1 MSGRSSIDSL
11 RRLSPASD
19 LEAAAVFGAAGRE
32 ALLDTL
38 IDLPVGRSRRVRKAA
53 PRRRLVLAV
62 AAVALVA
69 IATAATWAALRSAPA
84 RETTSVEC
92 VIKGVDTVI
101 PSSSGNPVR
110 DCDIEWKRELGNAAP
125 PLVAYDNTLGGVTVL
140 PRGQTPPKG
149 WAVLRSQNV
158 ALIELQDSLDDYIA
172 GLNSGCFDAQAATG
186 LTNTKL
192 GRFGFHGWAVAVRS
206 GAGTCV
212 AADVVDPGSRTVTLI
227 PTSRPTGA
235 EETLFLKLARR
246 LRPIT
251 QTCERLSAAVAAANE
266 AATSLGLSA
275 AAKTYELNAVKDDS
289 LRCATVYE
297 QVGGTIFLTVR
308 GPSR

>member
-19 LEAAAVFGAAGRE
+19 PEAAAVFGVAGRE

-38 IDLPVGRSRRVRKAA
+38 IDLPVGRPRRVRRGA

-101 PSSSGNPVR
+101 PSSSGNPVQ

-125 PLVAYDNTLGGVTVL
+125 PLVAYDNALGGVTVL
-140 PRGQTPPKG
+140 PRSQTPPKG
-149 WAVLRSQNV
+149 WTVLRSQHV
-158 ALIELQDSLDDYIA
+158 ALIELQNSLDDYIA
-172 GLNSGCFDAQAATG
+172 GLNSGCFDAQAATA
-186 LTNTKL
+186 LTNAKL
-192 GRFGFHGWAVAVRS
+192 ARFGFHGWTVAVRS
-206 GAGTCV
+206 GTGACV

-251 QTCERLSAAVAAANE
+251 QSCQRLPAAVAAANE
-266 AATSLGLSA
+266 AATNLGLSA
-275 AAKTYELNAVKDDS
+275 AAKTYALNAVRDDS